1 MPPAMKTLRILYA
14 AGPGDVIGTYRQWIE
29 GQDDHTQVAVTYSGQ
44 FYDVC
49 RELGAKG
56 YIISSHP
63 DKRRIQMGQFIVE
76 HRPKLL
82 PNVSAIAYQINQLVY
97 GLQLVA
103 SAVRFRADFVVVD
116 SGTTEWYLLPLLPLL
131 GIRLIPSLHCV
142 LWRKYQ
148 PPKLSERV
156 LLKLGRLAFSKSAT
170 AILSMSNDIEA
181 QLVQL
186 TAGKHRP
193 IVSCHPVYR
202 RSQFRNIAEPD
213 RRQPVFRVLFAGRI
227 EDHKGVFDLLEVAK
241 QFAAEGRRNIVF
253 DVCGDGSFLDALKAA
268 TRQAGLESSFICHGH
283 CDRTTMRTMFERSH
297 VVIVP
302 TRTEFTEGF
311 NQVVAEGILAHRP
324 VVTSSVCPALSY
336 VQDAV
341 VEVPPNDVQAYKEAL
356 TCLYEDRDFYQRKQ
370 EACWRLQEQF
380 YDQTR
385 SWGAALKT
393 VLEKVQPK
401 QREAIQA
408 STSIRL

>member
-1 MPPAMKTLRILYA
+1 MKALRILYA
-14 AGPGDVIGTYRQWIE
+14 AGPGDVVGTYQQWAN
-29 GQDDHTQVAVTYSGQ
+29 GQDDHSQVAVTYSGQ
-44 FYDVC
+44 FYEVC

-56 YIISSHP
+56 YILSSHP
-63 DKRRIQMGQFIVE
+63 DKRRIQTSQFIVE

-82 PNVSAIAYQINQLVY
+82 PNTSAIAYQINQLVY
-97 GLQLVA
+97 GVQLIA
-103 SAVRFRADFVVVD
+103 SAIKFKADFVVVD
-116 SGTTEWYLLPLLPLL
+116 SGTTDWYLLPLLPVL

-148 PPKLSERV
+148 VPKLSERI
-156 LLKLGRLAFSKSAT
+156 LLKLGRSTFANSAT
-170 AILSMSNDIEA
+170 AILSMSSDIDS
-181 QLVQL
+181 QIVQL

-193 IVSCHPVYR
+193 LVRCNPVYR
-202 RSQFRNIAEPD
+202 RSQFKNMAEPD
-213 RRQPVFRVLFAGRI
+213 RRQSPFRVLFAGRI

-241 QFAAEGRRNIVF
+241 QFAAEGQHAIVF
-253 DVCGDGSFLDALKAA
+253 DVCGDGTALEALKAA
-268 TRQAGLESSFICHGH
+268 VRQAGLGAAFVCHGH
-283 CDRTTMRTMFERSH
+283 CDRSTMRTMFERSH

-302 TRTEFTEGF
+302 TRTDFTEGF

-341 VEVPPNDVQAYKEAL
+341 VEVPPNDVQAYKDAL
-356 TCLYEDRDFYQRKQ
+356 TRLYEDHDFYQRKQ

-380 YDQTR
+380 YDLSR

-401 QREAIQA
+401 QQEALRV
-408 STSIRL
+408 STSIR